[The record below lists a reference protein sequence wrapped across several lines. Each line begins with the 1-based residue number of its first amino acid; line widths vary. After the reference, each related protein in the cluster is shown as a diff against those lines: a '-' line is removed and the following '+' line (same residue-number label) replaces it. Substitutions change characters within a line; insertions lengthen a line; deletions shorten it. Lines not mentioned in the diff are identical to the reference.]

1 MTVDRPLTYDEAE
14 AAGLLDQIGTPLAE
28 AIRDASP
35 PRELV
40 SPRRVE
46 PSDHEA
52 NEVTT
57 GAVVTTVADV
67 DCEAVRW
74 LWPAR
79 LPLGKVVVLDGD
91 PGLGKSTL
99 MLDIAA
105 RVSTG
110 SPMPDGVS
118 GELYRQPAGVV
129 LLSAEDGIADTIRPR
144 LEAAGADLERVHSF
158 DAITEL
164 VEGEPVTRPPTI
176 PGDTRD
182 LMGVVRDTAAAL
194 VVVDPVMAFLGA
206 RLDAHKDTD
215 VRRALHALSTMAER
229 TGAVVVIVRHLNKAG
244 GGHPLYR
251 GGGSIGIIGAARA
264 GLLVAPD
271 PEDEGRR
278 ILAVTKSNLAPVP
291 SALAYRLVTDERLDV
306 ARVAWEGATGH
317 SAADLLST
325 DTEEERGA
333 QREAVDILRHIL
345 EGGPM
350 AANGVK
356 RQAKEAGVAERT
368 LERAKKKLNVQ
379 SERKGFGADGVW
391 TWRLPGHSP
400 PLDAYTANGD
410 SRLPMA
416 DR

>member
-1 MTVDRPLTYDEAE
+1 MTTMPTDLAEEFLGVVAVDP
-14 AAGLLDQIGTPLAE
+14 AGLVEDQKP
-28 AIRDASP
+28 
-35 PRELV
+35 
-40 SPRRVE
+40 
-46 PSDHEA
+46 
-52 NEVTT
+52 TT

-67 DCEAVRW
+67 ESEAVRW

-105 RVSTG
+105 RVTTG
-110 SPMPDGVS
+110 SPMPDG
-118 GELYRQPAGVV
+118 GEGQLYRQPAGVV
-129 LLSAEDGIADTIRPR
+129 LLSAEDGVADTIRPR
-144 LEAAGADLERVHSF
+144 LEAAKADLARVHTF
-158 DAITEL
+158 DAITEMI
-164 VEGEPVTRPPTI
+164 EDEAISRPPSI
-176 PGDTRD
+176 PGDVRD
-182 LMGVVRDTAAAL
+182 LQGVVRATGAAL

-215 VRRALHALSTMAER
+215 VRRALHALSTMAEL
-229 TGAVVVIVRHLNKAG
+229 TGCVVVIVRHLNKAG

-278 ILAVTKSNLAPVP
+278 ILAVTKSNLAPMP
-291 SALAYRLVTDERLDV
+291 PALAYRLVTDDVLDV
-306 ARVAWEGATGH
+306 ARVAWEGSTAHT
-317 SAADLLST
+317 AADLLST
-325 DTEEERGA
+325 ATEEERGA

-350 AANGVK
+350 AANDVK
-356 RQAKEAGVAERT
+356 RQAKAAGVAERT
-368 LERAKKKLNVQ
+368 LERAKKSLNVV
-379 SERKGFGADGVW
+379 SDRKGFGADGVW
-391 TWRLPGHSP
+391 TWRLPGHTS

-410 SRLPMA
+410 TRLPMA